1 MNGETGKRR
10 QSRIELTYYQ
20 TADWYVW
27 WRRGLCLFAVL
38 AVAIW
43 IVKSAIASRGATS
56 HPWLPVPTTI
66 ASKGPLSQPHAIWD
80 STCDACHVSFAPI
93 NGSRWSPALWASKD
107 GGSKKCTACHAGPAH
122 HQSQLKESVPDC
134 AECHRDHRGHDSSL
148 LSMDDSVCTTC
159 HQKLADHRDGPGV
172 VVNIPDSVTRF
183 DEKNHPGLSA
193 SWTARAKDT
202 KRIKFNHARH
212 RALGIALEKGG
223 KPWTFADLAE
233 PDRAR
238 YGWKAGVSPD
248 TPIKLECAACHETDA
263 SAVATSV
270 NRGSLNAGEP
280 RSPGAYMRPIVF
292 DYHCA
297 ACHRLEFD
305 AKLPNATMR
314 HGISAQ
320 EVFADLNQ
328 RYTAEAVR
336 ADPELLRQFVP
347 PRPMPG
353 QPAVPAKERI
363 KQAAVESYFTAARFL
378 FAAAIDENVRRA
390 AKLPASRRGCV
401 ECHVLKPGAGPI
413 VNLDSLASIEIAPPL
428 MTPVWQE
435 HAFFNHTTHRA
446 LNCAACH
453 ADVDLSRENGDV
465 PLLPDITKCVTCH
478 SPAGTL
484 CGSARSASTS
494 CTECHRYH
502 NGDNPDQGLGAR
514 ARRGALE
521 QTLERF
527 LGGMPEAGSAK

>member
-10 QSRIELTYYQ
+10 QSRIELKYYQ
-20 TADWYVW
+20 TADSYAR
-27 WRRGLCLFAVL
+27 WRRGLCLFAIL

-43 IVKSAIASRGATS
+43 IVKSAIASRSATS

-80 STCDACHVSFAPI
+80 SACDACHVSFAPI

-107 GGSKKCTACHAGPAH
+107 AGSKKCTVCHAGPIH
-122 HQSQLKESVPDC
+122 HQNQKVPAPDC
-134 AECHRDHRGHDSSL
+134 AECHRDHRGRDSSL
-148 LSMDDSVCTTC
+148 LAMDDSACTTC
-159 HQKLADHRDGPGV
+159 HQKLADHRDGPPLIP
-172 VVNIPDSVTRF
+172 NIPDRVTRF
-183 DEKNHPGLSA
+183 DEKNHPDLST

-202 KRIKFNHARH
+202 RRIKFNHARH
-212 RALGIALEKGG
+212 LAEGLPLEKGG
-223 KPWTFADLAE
+223 TPWTFADVAE
-233 PDRAR
+233 PDRTR
-238 YGWKAGVSPD
+238 YGWKAGVSLD

-263 SAVATSV
+263 GAVAASV
-270 NRGSLNAGEP
+270 NRGSLSDGEP

-292 DYHCA
+292 ENHCA

-305 AKLPNATMR
+305 AKLPNVNMR

-320 EVFADLNQ
+320 EVFADLKR
-328 RYTAEAVR
+328 RYTAEAVN

-353 QPAVPAKERI
+353 QPALPLNDRI
-363 KQAAVESYFTAARFL
+363 KQAIDQSSLTAARLL
-378 FAAAIDENVRRA
+378 FAAAIDENDRRA
-390 AKLPASRRGCV
+390 ANLPASRRGCV
-401 ECHVLKPGAGPI
+401 ECHVLKPGARPI
-413 VNLDSLASIEIAPPL
+413 VNLDSLASIEIDGPQ

-453 ADVDLSRENGDV
+453 AEAGLSRENGDV
-465 PLLPDITKCVTCH
+465 RLLPDITNCVTCH

-484 CGSARSASTS
+484 RAGQPGGASTS

-502 NGDNPDQGLGAR
+502 NGENPEQGLGAR

-521 QTLERF
+521 QTLESF
-527 LGGMPEAGSAK
+527 LGGIPAPGSAK